1 MCKEISQ
8 YTSMQL
14 ICPHLKLTWLP
25 RWLSGKESGDVGSI
39 PGSER
44 SPGEGNDNPL
54 QYSCL
59 EHPMDRGPWH
69 TAVHG
74 VSKELD
80 TTERLNNNNSP
91 TSPMLTFSL
100 FFQHPAPSHICTL
113 SQAILPKNIFLH
125 LMLLKTMILPPPRS
139 FRFSHAHICLLFRTS
154 LVCLCGNSSLLILCS
169 VFQILSYYPTPYFK
183 TEYPE
188 NVLTQ
193 IS

>member
-1 MCKEISQ
+1 MGSSPIERRPWLMLCSFSVANSWQRSWHTMWNSERDHLYLGHFCTLMCKEISQ

-80 TTERLNNNNSP
+80 TTERLNSDNTIYHLVFIHSLAHRRYKMLYRKHTDNN
-91 TSPMLTFSL
+91 
-100 FFQHPAPSHICTL
+100 
-113 SQAILPKNIFLH
+113 
-125 LMLLKTMILPPPRS
+125 
-139 FRFSHAHICLLFRTS
+139 
-154 LVCLCGNSSLLILCS
+154 
-169 VFQILSYYPTPYFK
+169 
-183 TEYPE
+183 
-188 NVLTQ
+188 
-193 IS
+193 